1 MAIKVVNTRHCWV
14 YVSVDDN
21 PQRANV
27 NTWVCPDKSGEPF
40 PNIPTPFEYSL
51 SRNDVR
57 YLVHSEVQLSQNL
70 AIRIA
75 GQLYDSEFIIA
86 PKINMRRRV
95 VNQ

>member
-14 YVSVDDN
+14 CITKDENPDKIQVD
-21 PQRANV
+21 
-27 NTWVCPDKSGEPF
+27 TWVCPDENGEPF
-40 PNIPTPFEYSL
+40 PDISTPFSYSL

-86 PKINMRRRV
+86 PKINMRRKI
-95 VNQ
+95 VNR